1 MGITLQGP
9 GLFCQKPL
17 FMFRRLI
24 LSALFLLTFSSW
36 GHAGSSTRF
45 WVSGDGSLSLSGQ
58 TIVYRRPDGSYD
70 DSGLRKLNALFQA
83 NWSDPQERMS
93 LRFIEVLDAVQDQL
107 QGASYNLKSGY
118 RSPKLNNSLRNKGKL
133 AAQSSMHIEAAAGDL
148 ILSGVNSS
156 QVFDYVK
163 SLDCC
168 GIGYY
173 HGRHF
178 HLDTG
183 PSRYWDETSSKTE
196 DKTPQENE
204 KIILQSD
211 YDVYRPGETMD
222 LKFMRVTN
230 YPIGVEPKL
239 EIVHPDG
246 SSTGKSTELASPGSC
261 LMVADRAQGRG
272 LKAKLP
278 EKGLEPGRYALRI
291 KFCNRFD
298 YAKMPEE
305 ILSRGFEIRRNLP

>member
-1 MGITLQGP
+1 MLQ
-9 GLFCQKPL
+9 KI
-17 FMFRRLI
+17 LI
-24 LSALFLLTFSSW
+24 SALFLFGLATPCL
-36 GHAGSSTRF
+36 AGNAPRF
-45 WVSGDGSLSLSGQ
+45 WISGDGTLVLAGQ
-58 TIVYRRPDGSYD
+58 SILFRNPDGSYD
-70 DSGLRKLNALFQA
+70 EGGLKRINRIFQA
-83 NWSDPQERMS
+83 DWPDPSERLS

-107 QGASYNLKSGY
+107 QGGSYSLKSGY
-118 RSPKLNNSLRNKGKL
+118 RSPKLNNSLRDQGKL

-148 ILSGVNSS
+148 ILGGVDSAR
-156 QVFDYVK
+156 VFDYVK

-178 HLDTG
+178 HIDTG
-183 PSRYWDETSSKTE
+183 PARYWDETTSKTE

-211 YDVYRPGETMD
+211 YDLYRPGETLT

-230 YPIGVEPKL
+230 YPIGVDPKL
-239 EIVHPDG
+239 EVLGRDG
-246 SSTGKSTELASPGSC
+246 QDTGKSLRLESPEAC
-261 LMVADRAQGRG
+261 LLVQDRAQART

-278 EKGLEPGRYALRI
+278 DQGLKPGQYVLQV

-298 YAKMPEE
+298 YAKMPES
-305 ILSRGFEIRRNLP
+305 ILSRPFEIRKDLP